1 MRRGLSV
8 VVPSGF
14 RPVVDIDSCNGC
26 ARCRRVCPVE
36 AISLAPRTAA
46 EAAPRTPAEAG
57 DAGDAG
63 EPGAAGAAD
72 DAAPEGRPVAVI
84 DYQRCIGCGVCVDSC
99 RPRSLRLERRPE
111 QRYIPANSVEFAV
124 RSMIERGRVA
134 DLLIDGTAGRG
145 PAFANAVIR
154 TIASLPPAERLLA
167 REQIRSRF
175 VTYALKRL
183 QPPTYAGAKP
193 APTRGG
199 E

>member
-1 MRRGLSV
+1 V

-14 RPVVDIDSCNGC
+14 QPVVEVESCNGC

-36 AISLAPRTAA
+36 AISLAPS
-46 EAAPRTPAEAG
+46 TPAEVG
-57 DAGDAG
+57 DAGDAD
-63 EPGAAGAAD
+63 EPGAAGET
-72 DAAPEGRPVAVI
+72 APEGRHVAVI

-111 QRYIPANSVEFAV
+111 QRYVPANSVEFAV